1 MVKKAGQNI
10 GHTEWWS
17 GGVAMLNGEQDKAK
31 REGGAPRRPDIGDPP
46 GERLWRCAFLCTLG
60 DIIGFKA
67 RMSTGKSN
75 KC

>member
-31 REGGAPRRPDIGDPP
+31 REGGAPRRPDIGDLPEN
-46 GERLWRCAFLCTLG
+46 GSGAVRSYAHWEIL
-60 DIIGFKA
+60 
-67 RMSTGKSN
+67 
-75 KC
+75 